1 MVVLSWLIGSLV
13 LYTFTNKKSGDCCFF
28 VGDETTH
35 LVHFGD
41 LRYFLRH
48 FNEVHNSGLVQK
60 SLYWLYRFFSI
71 TR

>member
-1 MVVLSWLIGSLV
+1 MVDWVLWCSIHSLIKSLV
-13 LYTFTNKKSGDCCFF
+13 IVFFF